1 MCCYVAVTIGKTG
14 MKLKLIG
21 SLAVASMIATP
32 IAANASL
39 DRASEPV
46 EGESELS
53 GQSNLFFLAGIAVV
67 AASIVLL
74 SEDDDE
80 PASM

>member
-1 MCCYVAVTIGKTG
+1 

-21 SLAVASMIATP
+21 SLAVVAMIATP

-39 DRASEPV
+39 HRASAPV
-46 EGESELS
+46 EDESELS
-53 GQSNLFFLAGIAVV
+53 GQSNLFFLAGIAAV

-80 PASM
+80 PVSA

>member
-1 MCCYVAVTIGKTG
+1 

-21 SLAVASMIATP
+21 SLAVAAGIATP

-39 DRASEPV
+39 DRVSAPV
-46 EGESELS
+46 ESKSELS
-53 GQSNLFFLAGIAVV
+53 GQSNLFFLAGIAAV

-80 PASM
+80 PVSA